1 MEEMALAF
9 LRPFPPASG
18 EMGVSVRSAAK
29 QWFQI
34 YLEGRKHMKNNSK
47 RILALLAALALT
59 LGLLTGCGQKPQE
72 QPAAEPAVAE
82 TETPEA
88 EAPAESEAP
97 ADAEAP
103 AEDEA
108 PAESDPEAVK
118 HITLT
123 VTYADETSEE
133 YTIDTTAEFL
143 KEAIEGEVELGGS
156 ESEYGFFL
164 ESVNGVTADYDA
176 DGAYWAI
183 YVNDEYGMYGLD
195 TQPVT
200 DGDSYA
206 LVYTVG

>member
-1 MEEMALAF
+1 M
-9 LRPFPPASG
+9 
-18 EMGVSVRSAAK
+18 RS
-29 QWFQI
+29 
-34 YLEGRKHMKNNSK
+34 NSK

-72 QPAAEPAVAE
+72 QPAADAPAAETAEPVEETPAE
-82 TETPEA
+82 TEAPAEA
-88 EAPAESEAP
+88 EAPT
-97 ADAEAP
+97 DAEAP
-103 AEDEA
+103 AEEET

-123 VTYADETSEE
+123 VTYADETSDE

-164 ESVNGVTADYDA
+164 ESVNGVTADYNT

-200 DGDSYA
+200 DGDSFA

>member
-1 MEEMALAF
+1 M
-9 LRPFPPASG
+9 
-18 EMGVSVRSAAK
+18 
-29 QWFQI
+29 
-34 YLEGRKHMKNNSK
+34 NNNK

-97 ADAEAP
+97 TDAEAP
-103 AEDEA
+103 AEDED

-156 ESEYGFFL
+156 DDAYGFYL
-164 ESVNGVTADYDA
+164 KSVNGVTADYDA